1 MRRLLW
7 FLLTLVFHKK
17 EELEMIAMFWAQRI
31 LLGKK
36 TFSDVPVKLKDKV
49 RELLIESDMEELATE
64 G

>member
-1 MRRLLW
+1 
-7 FLLTLVFHKK
+7 
-17 EELEMIAMFWAQRI
+17 MIAMFWAQRI